1 MMKQADLRWMRRDLL
16 LAATLCVAGAAN
28 ALWAHPFH
36 VSLAE
41 VEWNAQSGNLEV
53 AVRVDPFDLERVLQ
67 QRVGRP
73 LRLEKETEAQL
84 DVLLREWV
92 ADVFRVEGRV
102 AAGGR
107 RRVATKLEWVG
118 HEQTP
123 RFVWLYFELAF
134 PCDVQAL
141 EVTQAMFLEEVPKQ
155 VNTVTLRVG
164 RWTGAVNCTAQ
175 RPTQSVAVPRVL
187 RRPK

>member
-1 MMKQADLRWMRRDLL
+1 MKCGTLRQVRWQLL
-16 LAATLCVAGAAN
+16 FAATLCVAGAGN

-41 VEWNAQSGNLEV
+41 VEWNAQSGKLEV
-53 AVRVDPFDLERVLQ
+53 AVRVDPFDLERALQ
-67 QRVGRP
+67 QRAGRTIH
-73 LRLEKETEAQL
+73 LEKEAEAQL
-84 DVLLREWV
+84 DVLLGDWV
-92 ADVFRVEGRV
+92 ADVFRIEGRD
-102 AAGGR
+102 AAGGG

-118 HEQTP
+118 HEQTT
-123 RFVWLYFELAF
+123 RFVWLYFELEF
-134 PCDVQAL
+134 PCDVGAF
-141 EVTQAMFLEEVPKQ
+141 EVTQAMFLDEVPQQ

-164 RWTGAVNCTAQ
+164 RWTGAVNCTVR

>member
-1 MMKQADLRWMRRDLL
+1 MKQADLRWMRWELL
-16 LAATLCVAGAAN
+16 LAVTLCVAGAGN

-41 VEWNAQSGNLEV
+41 VEWNARSGKLEV

-67 QRVGRP
+67 QRAGR
-73 LRLEKETEAQL
+73 LIHLEKETEAQL
-84 DVLLREWV
+84 DVLLRDWV
-92 ADVFRVEGRV
+92 ADVFRIEGR
-102 AAGGR
+102 AAARGGR
-107 RRVATKLEWVG
+107 RVVARLEWVG

-123 RFVWLYFELAF
+123 RFVWLYFELEF
-134 PCDVQAL
+134 PCDVQAF
-141 EVTQAMFLEEVPKQ
+141 EVTQAMFLDGVSQQ